1 MSPASS
7 RGSRL
12 SSLWSP
18 SSAFASRLTCLLL
31 TLFAFALRVHALD
44 AKGLS
49 YDEAAT
55 ALMARATPGE
65 IIAFHWRAAFEHPP
79 VWQLLMHGWSHLVGQ
94 SEFAL
99 RYLSVLAGTLLI
111 PLLYQL
117 ARRLTARHT
126 PLPSHHSPFAIHN
139 SLLILT
145 TLAPILIYYSQE
157 ARMYSLVVTVAVAA
171 ILALL
176 RQLDRTRAGSTV
188 PAQRAVGGA
197 GKPPPPIPTALQLR
211 HLLVPG
217 SARNGSLRHSASRD
231 AVAD

>member
-1 MSPASS
+1 MSPASL

-12 SSLWSP
+12 SLLRLP

-55 ALMARATPGE
+55 ALMARATAGE

-117 ARRLTARHT
+117 ACRLTARHT
-126 PLPSHHSPFAIHN
+126 PLPIHHSPFDSQFTSD
-139 SLLILT
+139 SLL
-145 TLAPILIYYSQE
+145 P
-157 ARMYSLVVTVAVAA
+157 RPHPH
-171 ILALL
+171 LL
-176 RQLDRTRAGSTV
+176 QSGSTHV
-188 PAQRAVGGA
+188 QFGRYGRDRCNPGVAPA
-197 GKPPPPIPTALQLR
+197 T
-211 HLLVPG
+211 
-217 SARNGSLRHSASRD
+217 
-231 AVAD
+231 